1 MTELQRLALASL
13 VNALALCR
21 QAGLAML
28 PTIGG
33 VRVMYRYSR
42 GRWHEAPDS
51 RLTLPDI
58 PEPIRNNP
66 DLSP

>member
-1 MTELQRLALASL
+1 MTELQRAVLANL

-33 VRVMYRYSR
+33 VRVMYRR
-42 GRWHEAPDS
+42 RKGVWHEAGDA

-58 PEPIRNNP
+58 PEPIRNDPN
-66 DLSP
+66 LSP